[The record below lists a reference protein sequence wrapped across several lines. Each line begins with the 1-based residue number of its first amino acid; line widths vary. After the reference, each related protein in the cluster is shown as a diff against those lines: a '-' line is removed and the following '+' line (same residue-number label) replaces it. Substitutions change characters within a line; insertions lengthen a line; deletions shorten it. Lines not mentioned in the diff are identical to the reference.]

1 MKHITKLKLAA
12 VHQLCELEEKSDAY
26 MIQVMQDTCKVSLD
40 TCINYLAL
48 GPEKHQE
55 LFEEVNSF
63 CEVMENVMEGII
75 V

>member
-12 VHQLCELEEKSDAY
+12 VHQLCELEKKSDAY
-26 MIQVMQDTCKVSLD
+26 MIQVMQDTCKVGLD

-63 CEVMENVMEGII
+63 TEVINNI
-75 V
+75 VETLIL

>member
-26 MIQVMQDTCKVSLD
+26 MIQVMQDTCKVGLD

-48 GPEKHQE
+48 GTEKHQE

-63 CEVMENVMEGII
+63 TEVMENIVEGLIL
-75 V
+75 